1 MDSFHLDTLL
11 AFVTFWGGS
20 RFVKN
25 PTKANI
31 VRMNLGL
38 CALCAFVWL
47 RPPVAT
53 PATWAAVIADILF
66 ILVLTHT
73 RDRPAP
79 PTAGPGEA

>member
-11 AFVTFWGGS
+11 ACITFWGCS
-20 RFVKN
+20 RIVKN
-25 PTKANI
+25 PTKGNI

-38 CALCAFVWL
+38 AVLPLFIWL

-53 PATWAAVIADILF
+53 PAVWAAVIADVLF
-66 ILVLTHT
+66 ILVLTRT

-79 PTAGPGEA
+79 PTAGQGES